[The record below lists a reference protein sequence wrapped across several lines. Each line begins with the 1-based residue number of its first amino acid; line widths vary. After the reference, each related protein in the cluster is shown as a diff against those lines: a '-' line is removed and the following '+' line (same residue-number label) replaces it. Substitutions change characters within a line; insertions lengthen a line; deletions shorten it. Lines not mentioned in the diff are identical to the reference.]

1 MDPMKIISTQLSM
14 MKRELFC

>member
-1 MDPMKIISTQLSM
+1 MKIISTQLSM